1 MIESFITHDHSK
13 IISLAKDF
21 IYGDLLDFKLFIQK
35 DFNEL
40 LCKMDQVRAQ
50 KKEDFKDE
58 KIYYKVSK
66 KDNKEKMKGIEQ
78 SDNAK
83 NNSLEKIVTKTLK
96 TGRLELGDQI
106 YTLNMVKKIVE
117 FANFNQ
123 SRDELPPIFI
133 ELEKSMKNL
142 KK

>member
-1 MIESFITHDHSK
+1 MVESFITEDQSI

-21 IYGDLLDFKLFIQK
+21 IYGDLLDIKLFIQK

-40 LCKMDQVRAQ
+40 LYKMNEIRA
-50 KKEDFKDE
+50 KKKDE
-58 KIYYKVSK
+58 IKSYNESK

-78 SDNAK
+78 KDNDK
-83 NNSLEKIVTKTLK
+83 NNSMKGIVIKTLK
-96 TGRLELGDQI
+96 TGRLELGDQV
-106 YTLNMVKKIVE
+106 YTLNMVKKILE
-117 FANFNQ
+117 LANLNQ

-133 ELEKSMKNL
+133 ELEKTMKNL